1 MQPQLEHDASPTPAR
16 RGGAPATGLPPDLT
30 AYVLSPKDVVA
41 ARSRDWDDR
50 VSWLLQRRRY
60 QDALQLA
67 RRQQAHLVRH
77 KVLDVA
83 ELLLGHLLHDER
95 RAAAAAE
102 LCPELL
108 GDAVRGAP
116 RPSSPRLFSPRPS
129 SPRPSSPRLSSPR
142 LFSPRL
148 ADVAAA
154 GPRQPRPQTRALTR
168 AVPPCT

>member
-1 MQPQLEHDASPTPAR
+1 M
-16 RGGAPATGLPPDLT
+16 
-30 AYVLSPKDVVA
+30 A

-116 RPSSPRLFSPRPS
+116 RPSSPRP
-129 SPRPSSPRLSSPR
+129 SSPR

>member
-1 MQPQLEHDASPTPAR
+1 M
-16 RGGAPATGLPPDLT
+16 
-30 AYVLSPKDVVA
+30 A

-116 RPSSPRLFSPRPS
+116 RPSSPRL
-129 SPRPSSPRLSSPR
+129 SSPR

-154 GPRQPRPQTRALTR
+154 GPRQPRPQTRPLTR

>member
-83 ELLLGHLLHDER
+83 ELLLGHLLHDEHR
-95 RAAAAAE
+95 PAAAAE

-116 RPSSPRLFSPRPS
+116 RPSSPRL
-129 SPRPSSPRLSSPR
+129 SSPRLSSPR

>member
-116 RPSSPRLFSPRPS
+116 RPSSPRLS